1 MLKPYY
7 GCCRFT
13 RILPVTYTDS
23 ISPYDQMCKIQDK
36 INEVIEALN
45 NINVDFENYVNQKI
59 NELKTYVDSEN
70 QKQTI
75 LLENEINEVDG
86 KLSTFIETTYAE
98 FVTET
103 GKNSLKYMKKSQK
116 EFLKYILILITL
128 ITVSN
133 NL

>member
-98 FVTET
+98 FV
-103 GKNSLKYMKKSQK
+103 NSLKYMKKSQK

-133 NL
+133 S